1 MHLNQKPA
9 KKSYAMDLIM
19 LRILSVI
26 AVVFGLLTLKAGGSV
41 IFNVGSLRQ
50 TEGNFVPFV
59 VWFNFLSG
67 FFYIAA
73 GIGFWMQ
80 KRWAV
85 SLSIALLIS
94 IVITYIFFGI
104 HVLNGGPY
112 EMRTV
117 YAMALR
123 TFLWIVISIVSHKQ
137 IRLHPG

>member
-1 MHLNQKPA
+1 M
-9 KKSYAMDLIM
+9 IT
-19 LRILSVI
+19 LRIFSLI
-26 AVVFGLLTLKAGGSV
+26 AMVFGLLTLKEGGTV
-41 IFNVGSLRQ
+41 IFDIGSARQ
-50 TEGNFVPFV
+50 TAGNFVPYV

-73 GIGFWMQ
+73 GTGLWIQ

-94 IVITYIFFGI
+94 IVITYVFLWI
-104 HVLNGGPY
+104 HALSGGPY

-123 TFLWIVISIVSHKQ
+123 TFLWTVISIASYKQ
-137 IRLHPG
+137 IRLHRP

>member
-1 MHLNQKPA
+1 MT
-9 KKSYAMDLIM
+9 

-41 IFNVGSLRQ
+41 IFNIGSARQ
-50 TEGNFVPFV
+50 VEGNFVPFV

-73 GIGFWMQ
+73 GIGLWLQ
-80 KRWAV
+80 RRWAV
-85 SLSIALLIS
+85 TLSIALVIS
-94 IVITYIFFGI
+94 ISITYIVFGI

-123 TFLWIVISIVSHKQ
+123 TFVWGVISIVSYKQ
-137 IRLHPG
+137 IRLRCP

>member
-1 MHLNQKPA
+1 M
-9 KKSYAMDLIM
+9 IT

-26 AVVFGLLTLKAGGSV
+26 AVVFGLLTLKEGGSV
-41 IFNVGSLRQ
+41 IFDIGSARQ
-50 TEGNFVPFV
+50 AAGNFVPYV

-73 GIGFWMQ
+73 GIGLWLR

-85 SLSIALLIS
+85 TLSIALVIS
-94 IVITYIFFGI
+94 IALTYIFFGI

-123 TFLWIVISIVSHKQ
+123 TFLWIVISIVAYRHV
-137 IRLHPG
+137 RPHPG

>member
-1 MHLNQKPA
+1 M
-9 KKSYAMDLIM
+9 IT
-19 LRILSVI
+19 LRIFSLI
-26 AVVFGLLTLKAGGSV
+26 AMVFGLLTLKEGGTV
-41 IFNVGSLRQ
+41 IFDIGSARQ
-50 TEGNFVPFV
+50 TAGNFVPYV

-73 GIGFWMQ
+73 GIGLWIQ
-80 KRWAV
+80 KRWAA

-94 IVITYIFFGI
+94 IVITYIVFGI

-123 TFLWIVISIVSHKQ
+123 TFLWAVISIASYKQ
-137 IRLHPG
+137 I

>member
-1 MHLNQKPA
+1 M
-9 KKSYAMDLIM
+9 IT
-19 LRILSVI
+19 LRIFSLTAI
-26 AVVFGLLTLKAGGSV
+26 VFGLLTLKEGGTV
-41 IFNVGSLRQ
+41 IFDIGSARQ
-50 TEGNFVPFV
+50 TAGNFVPYV

-73 GIGFWMQ
+73 GIGLWIQ
-80 KRWAV
+80 KRWAA

-94 IVITYIFFGI
+94 IVITYIVFGI

-123 TFLWIVISIVSHKQ
+123 TFLWAVISIASYKQ
-137 IRLHPG
+137 I

>member
-1 MHLNQKPA
+1 M
-9 KKSYAMDLIM
+9 IT

-26 AVVFGLLTLKAGGSV
+26 AVVFGLLTLKEGGTV
-41 IFNVGSLRQ
+41 IFDIGSARQ
-50 TEGNFVPFV
+50 AAGNFVPYV

-73 GIGFWMQ
+73 GIGLWIQ

-85 SLSIALLIS
+85 TLSIALVIS
-94 IVITYIFFGI
+94 IALTYIVFGI
-104 HVLNGGPY
+104 HILTGGSH

-123 TFLWIVISIVSHKQ
+123 TSLWGVISIVSFKQ